1 MPYSAEVVRRAARRL
16 ESARADQES
25 MIRER
30 LDDAYARQPRLREID
45 GEMRRN
51 MAAALRTAFTK
62 EGTDALEQAK
72 AANQAL
78 QRERQAIAE
87 TCFEPGYLDDRP
99 ICGQCGG
106 SGYIGTRMCT
116 CLQALCRQEQAK
128 EIALLASDGE
138 RFENFRMDFYPDSV
152 DTRYGASPRRVMEK
166 NYKICREYADGFTP
180 ASGNLLF
187 VGGTGL
193 GKTFLSACIARVVAE
208 KGFSVAYETAS
219 RLFAKLEKGRF
230 SPDEQSAEEVAR
242 LEGCDLLIV
251 DDLGTELPGNF
262 VTAAL
267 YGLMNDR
274 LLARK
279 PMVISTNLNIDEL
292 TARYSPQI
300 GSRLQGSFR
309 RLTFVGKDI
318 RVEKNRGALV

>member
-51 MAAALRTAFTK
+51 MAAALRAAFTK

-138 RFENFRMDFYPDSV
+138 RFENFRMDFY
-152 DTRYGASPRRVMEK
+152 
-166 NYKICREYADGFTP
+166 
-180 ASGNLLF
+180 
-187 VGGTGL
+187 
-193 GKTFLSACIARVVAE
+193 LS
-208 KGFSVAYETAS
+208 
-219 RLFAKLEKGRF
+219 
-230 SPDEQSAEEVAR
+230 
-242 LEGCDLLIV
+242 LIH
-251 DDLGTELPGNF
+251 
-262 VTAAL
+262 
-267 YGLMNDR
+267 
-274 LLARK
+274 
-279 PMVISTNLNIDEL
+279 I
-292 TARYSPQI
+292 
-300 GSRLQGSFR
+300 
-309 RLTFVGKDI
+309 
-318 RVEKNRGALV
+318 